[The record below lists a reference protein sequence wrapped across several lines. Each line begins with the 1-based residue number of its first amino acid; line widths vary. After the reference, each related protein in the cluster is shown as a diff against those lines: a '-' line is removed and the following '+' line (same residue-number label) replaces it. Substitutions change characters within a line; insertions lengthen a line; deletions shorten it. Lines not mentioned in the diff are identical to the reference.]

1 MARTERESDLWCNF
15 TVLFDISLL
24 TTEKRKHSNSTQHNH
39 YDVTESCHRAS
50 LQKRINKA
58 VRLDQGS
65 PNFFFNGPDDNV
77 DLWSRARFEGNII
90 ERLCNFTDLNIER
103 I

>member
-1 MARTERESDLWCNF
+1 MGLAKLVSSRIFFCQLRNLLA
-15 TVLFDISLL
+15 VLFFLFSL
-24 TTEKRKHSNSTQHNH
+24 
-39 YDVTESCHRAS
+39 DVA
-50 LQKRINKA
+50 LA
-58 VRLDQGS
+58 QGS

>member
-1 MARTERESDLWCNF
+1 MKKAHDTIFSSF
-15 TVLFDISLL
+15 
-24 TTEKRKHSNSTQHNH
+24 KHS
-39 YDVTESCHRAS
+39 
-50 LQKRINKA
+50 RIGVQRLRFDA
-58 VRLDQGS
+58 LDQGS